1 MPSTRAGSNLTI
13 SKTKVTASTLKSW
26 HGTLDAFSTVCYYIT
41 GPRGPNNSY
50 WFFWYKHP
58 HIQIMKFLHVF
69 SITALEGRP
78 FWSETNELRVV
89 SRGWN
94 FKAEVEV
101 LEGWFVSAARIP
113 HSSFTSVFATTLE
126 TTSSYAFE
134 TKPECVCVKFPGRTG
149 FVSVWLRR
157 VNSRRYRARAGRGGK
172 VWGRWKGRGKEKLTS
187 RSWLINTGLYSNE

>member
-13 SKTKVTASTLKSW
+13 SKTKVTASTQKSW
-26 HGTLDAFSTVCYYIT
+26 HGTLDAFSTVCHYIT
-41 GPRGPNNSY
+41 GPRGPNNSH
-50 WFFWYKHP
+50 WFFWYKQP
-58 HIQIMKFLHVF
+58 HIHIMKFLHVF

-134 TKPECVCVKFPGRTG
+134 TKPECVCEVSGKDRLR
-149 FVSVWLRR
+149 VSVI
-157 VNSRRYRARAGRGGK
+157 
-172 VWGRWKGRGKEKLTS
+172 EKS
-187 RSWLINTGLYSNE
+187 KQSQVQS